1 MHLGGVPGV
10 STNQI
15 GEWIAFYSD
24 FFVRFQM
31 ARLIQFKN
39 EVRAIAE

>member
-1 MHLGGVPGV
+1 MHLGVPGV

-31 ARLIQFKN
+31 ARLIKFKN
-39 EVRAIAE
+39 ELKPLTE